1 MEVSSSGAACHADVT
16 DRLTESHAVAFLQA
30 DANSAQLAVVHGAA
44 EMAIDVFLGPR
55 ADHQSVSA
63 DAVLNYLQHPSA
75 PPAAHLT
82 AKGCGDVKAMVCL
95 GLTAAESA
103 HAVVARVGLEL
114 GHREDALTPATIK
127 AGPRR
132 IDGARHKETGAECQ
146 KQQKG

>member
-1 MEVSSSGAACHADVT
+1 MVGFFWLVRIVSKEVSLSSRKKNVT

-82 AKGCGDVKAMVCL
+82 AKGCGDVKAMVCR
-95 GLTAAESA
+95 A
-103 HAVVARVGLEL
+103 
-114 GHREDALTPATIK
+114 
-127 AGPRR
+127 
-132 IDGARHKETGAECQ
+132 
-146 KQQKG
+146 